1 MTAAIAESVQ
11 PTRAVPPGRR
21 ILVAEDSPITHELL
35 KLLLTQRGHEVD
47 ITTDGREALQALQS
61 KQYDVALLD
70 FHLPEMSGL
79 DVAMALRKDPHG
91 LKLPRLVVI
100 TADVEGLLAHGEECE
115 SFDNI
120 IPKPLDI
127 YRVGELIEEQARIAD
142 EEKAEAA
149 QEPAPVLPSPPASI
163 GGTPPSPRPASFVDD
178 LDYEYLSWP
187 DDLRHEHLS
196 ARGLQ
201 ATLGEARFAAIVIRE
216 PISERQLT
224 TLWRHKALFALP
236 VIDLT
241 GTLGPKAD
249 LDASGLGAGDSERVD
264 ELVRGFQIRR
274 ARLNRDLLFSSSTQE
289 QLLGRVFVSD
299 KPLTAAYDAASKA
312 LVSYNTVLDG
322 ETVDAKAQIL
332 ATQGLLKQEFF
343 DRFHVCPRCDSARL
357 HVREECPKC
366 RSPDLTEEAYLH
378 HFKCAYQGPESE
390 FRSGDE
396 LICPKCRGELSHFGF
411 DYDRPGSMMVCGRCG
426 HASSDP
432 SVGFVCLDC
441 NTHTP
446 GEKCGT
452 RDVYSYR
459 ITDQGVGFAEYGRS
473 FLATAGDILQFT
485 DLPLELVVALNA
497 EAKRFNESQVPF
509 TLVSIVYE
517 NEREL
522 VAENGVIQFDQAR
535 NLFLDNVRAALPNGS
550 TVVKGKSYDFALLR
564 GVGPDVANAKLA
576 TVGRDAQRTVR
587 LDLGAR
593 LVGFGPEDIS

>member
-1 MTAAIAESVQ
+1 MTAATAETAQ
-11 PTRAVPPGRR
+11 PARATPPGRK
-21 ILVAEDSPITHELL
+21 ILVSEDSPITHELL

-47 ITTDGREALQALQS
+47 ITTNGRDALQALQS

-70 FHLPEMSGL
+70 FHLPEMTGL
-79 DVAMALRKDPHG
+79 EVASALRKDTHG
-91 LKLPRLVVI
+91 LKLPRLIVI
-100 TADVEGLLAHGEECE
+100 TADVEGLLANGEDCE
-115 SFDNI
+115 NFDNI

-127 YRVGELIEEQARIAD
+127 YRVGELIDEQARIAD
-142 EEKAEAA
+142 EEAEAT
-149 QEPAPVLPSPPASI
+149 QQPRPLQPRPTASI
-163 GGTPPSPRPASFVDD
+163 GGPPPLQKPASFIDA
-178 LDYEYLSWP
+178 LNYEYLSWP

-216 PISERQLT
+216 PITERQLT
-224 TLWRHKALFALP
+224 ALWRHKALFALP

-241 GTLGPKAD
+241 GTLGQKAD
-249 LDASGLGAGDSERVD
+249 LDGSNLGDNDAERVR
-264 ELVRGFQIRR
+264 ELISRFQIRR
-274 ARLNRDLLFSSSTQE
+274 ARLNRDLLFSSSVQE

-299 KPLTAAYDAASKA
+299 KPLTATYDVGTKA
-312 LVSYNTVLDG
+312 LISYNTTLDG
-322 ETVDAKAQIL
+322 ARVDTEAQIL
-332 ATQGLLKQEFF
+332 STQGLFKQEFF
-343 DRFHVCPRCDSARL
+343 DRFHVCPRCDSTRL

-366 RSPDLTEEAYLH
+366 HSSDLTEEAYLH

-390 FRSGDE
+390 FRSGDS

-411 DYDRPGSMMVCGRCG
+411 DYDRPGSMMVCGQCG

-441 NTHTP
+441 HTHTP
-446 GEKCGT
+446 GEKCAT

-459 ITDQGVGFAEYGRS
+459 ITDQGIGVAEYGRS

-485 DLPLELVVALNA
+485 DLPLQLVVALNA
-497 EAKRFNESQVPF
+497 EAKRFNEHQVPF

-522 VAENGVIQFDQAR
+522 VIENGAIQFDQAR
-535 NLFLDNVRAALPNGS
+535 NLFIDNIRSALPDGS
-550 TVVKGKSYDFALLR
+550 MVVKGKSYDFALLS
-564 GVGPDVANAKLA
+564 GIAPDVANPELELM
-576 TVGRDAQRTVR
+576 GREAQRTVR